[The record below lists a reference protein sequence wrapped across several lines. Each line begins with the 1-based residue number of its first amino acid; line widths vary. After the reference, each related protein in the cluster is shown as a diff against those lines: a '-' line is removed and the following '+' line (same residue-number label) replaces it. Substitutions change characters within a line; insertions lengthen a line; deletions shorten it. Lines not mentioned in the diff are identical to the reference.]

1 MKGVVFNEFVQ
12 HIETKHGDELIDAV
26 LVAAKLPHGGA
37 YTRVG
42 TYPFEEMLRLV
53 GAYAE
58 ASRRDVPDI
67 LEGFG
72 EHCFASWVNYRPAF
86 FAPGR
91 QLFDILEQI
100 DSFHEYEVRKLYPD
114 AELPSFVTETRD
126 ERVLV
131 IGYHSS
137 KNLTDLAI
145 GVIKGA
151 AAHLGQAIDIRAEEA
166 TGPSGHYTRLRIEL
180 TGTTD
185 KKSEPARCP
194 VLHRT

>member
-1 MKGVVFNEFVQ
+1 MKGIVFNEFVN
-12 HIETKHGDELIDAV
+12 HIEAKHGFDLVDDV

-42 TYPFEEMLRLV
+42 TYPFDEMLSLV

-72 EHCFASWVNYRPAF
+72 AHCFASWVNYRPAF

-100 DSFHEYEVRKLYPD
+100 DSFHEHEVRKLYPD

-126 ERVLV
+126 DRVLV

-137 KNLTDLAI
+137 KNLTDLAV

-151 AAHLGQAIDIRAEEA
+151 AAHLGQTVDITAEEA
-166 TGPSGHYTRLRIEL
+166 SGPGGRYTRLRIEL
-180 TGTTD
+180 TGISE
-185 KKSEPARCP
+185 KKAEVGRCP